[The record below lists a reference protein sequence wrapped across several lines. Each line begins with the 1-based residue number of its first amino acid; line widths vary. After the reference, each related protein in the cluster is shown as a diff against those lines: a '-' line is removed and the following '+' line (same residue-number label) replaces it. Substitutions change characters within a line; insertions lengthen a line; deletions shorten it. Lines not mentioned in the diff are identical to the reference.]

1 MIQLSKRADA
11 MPASPIRKLVP
22 FAQAAKKNGTKVYH
36 LNIGQPDIKT
46 PELFFD
52 AIKSFNA
59 PVLEYALSQGNI
71 DLINSFQEYYKKW
84 NIDFEEDEI
93 IITNGGSEALILAF
107 STIGDCGEEILVPEP
122 FYANYN
128 GFAVQAGMRIKPIT
142 TKAEEG
148 FHLPK
153 IEEIEKLITSNTRAI
168 AISNPG
174 NPTGAV
180 YTREE
185 LEMLGELAKKYNIF
199 LIGDEVYKEFVY
211 DGLKFTSLMHIKGIE
226 DRVIIIDS
234 ISKRYSA
241 CGARIGCLCS
251 KNKDV
256 MRAVMKFAQA
266 RLCSPTLEMIGAAS
280 LVHTSK
286 EYFDEV
292 NQEYQK
298 RRDIVYNA
306 LKKIPGV
313 ICEKPM
319 GAFYVMAKLPI
330 DDSDEFAKWM
340 LTDFSIN
347 KETTMIA
354 PGAGFYATPG
364 LGKTEAR
371 IAYILKGED
380 LEKAMYIL
388 AEGIKEYRKQ
398 KGLHTY

>member
-1 MIQLSKRADA
+1 
-11 MPASPIRKLVP
+11 
-22 FAQAAKKNGTKVYH
+22 
-36 LNIGQPDIKT
+36 
-46 PELFFD
+46 
-52 AIKSFNA
+52 
-59 PVLEYALSQGNI
+59 
-71 DLINSFQEYYKKW
+71 LINSFREYYKRW
-84 NIDFEEDEI
+84 SIYFEEDEI
-93 IITNGGSEALILAF
+93 IITNGGSEALIFAY
-107 STIGDCGEEILVPEP
+107 STIGDCGDEILVPEP

-128 GFAVQAGMRIKPIT
+128 GFAVQAGMKIKPIT

-148 FHLPK
+148 FHLPP
-153 IEEIEKLITSNTRAI
+153 IEEIEKLITTRTKAI
-168 AISNPG
+168 AVSNPG
-174 NPTGAV
+174 NPTGTV

-185 LEMLGELAKKYNIF
+185 LEMLGKLAKKYNIF

-211 DGLKFTSLMHIKGIE
+211 DDLKFTSLMHIKGIE
-226 DRVIIIDS
+226 DRVIIVDS

-241 CGARIGCLCS
+241 CGARIGCICS

-256 MRAVMKFAQA
+256 MSTVMKFAQA
-266 RLCSPTLEMIGAAS
+266 RLCAPTLEMIGAAR
-280 LVHTSK
+280 LIHTSN

-340 LTDFSIN
+340 LTDFNIDN
-347 KETTMIA
+347 ETTMMA

-364 LGKTEAR
+364 LGKSEVR
-371 IAYILKGED
+371 IAYVLKGED
-380 LEKAMYIL
+380 LEKAMFFW

-398 KGLHTY
+398 KGL

>member
-1 MIQLSKRADA
+1 MIRLSKRAEE

-52 AIKSFNA
+52 AIRKFNA

-71 DLINSFQEYYKKW
+71 DLINSFREYYKKW
-84 NIDFEEDEI
+84 DINFEEDEVI
-93 IITNGGSEALILAF
+93 VTNGGSEALILAY
-107 STIGDCGEEILVPEP
+107 SAIGDYGDEVLVPEP

-128 GFAVQAGMRIKPIT
+128 GFAVQAGMKVKPIT

-153 IEEIEKLITSNTRAI
+153 MEEIEKLITPKTRAI

-185 LEMLGELAKKYNIF
+185 LEMLGELAKKHDLF
-199 LIGDEVYKEFVY
+199 LIGDEVYREFVY
-211 DGLKFTSLMHIKGIE
+211 DGLKYTSLMHIKGVE
-226 DRVIIIDS
+226 DRVIVIDS

-241 CGARIGCLCS
+241 CGARIGCICS
-251 KNKDV
+251 KNKELMKAV
-256 MRAVMKFAQA
+256 MRFAQA
-266 RLCSPTLEMIGAAS
+266 RLCVPTLEMVGAKE
-280 LVHTSK
+280 LVHTTK
-286 EYFDEV
+286 EYFNEV
-292 NQEYQK
+292 HHEYQK

-306 LKKIPGV
+306 LREIPGV
-313 ICEKPM
+313 VCEKPT

-330 DDSDEFAKWM
+330 NDADEFAKWM
-340 LTDFSIN
+340 LTDFNIDN
-347 KETTMIA
+347 ETTMVA

-364 LGKTEAR
+364 LGKNEVR
-371 IAYILKGED
+371 LAYILKGED
-380 LEKAMYIL
+380 LKRAMYLL

-398 KGLHTY
+398 KGL

>member
-1 MIQLSKRADA
+1 MVRLSKRATS

-22 FAQAAKKNGTKVYH
+22 FAQAAKKNGVKVYH

-46 PELFFD
+46 PELFFEK
-52 AIKSFNA
+52 IKNFDT

-71 DLINSFQEYYKKW
+71 NLINSFREYYKTW
-84 NIDFEEDEI
+84 GIDFNEDEI
-93 IITNGGSEALILAF
+93 IITNGGSEALIMAY
-107 STIGDCGEEILVPEP
+107 SVIGDFGDEVLVPEP

-128 GFAVQAGMRIKPIT
+128 GFAVQSGMKVMPIT
-142 TKAEEG
+142 TKAENG
-148 FHLPK
+148 FHLPSM
-153 IEEIEKLITSNTRAI
+153 EEIEKSITSKTRAI

-185 LEMLGELAKKYNIF
+185 LVMLGEIAKKHDIF
-199 LIGDEVYKEFVY
+199 LIGDEVYREFVY
-211 DGLKFTSLMHIKGIE
+211 DNNKFTSLMQIPGIE

-241 CGARIGCLCS
+241 CGARIGCICS
-251 KNKDV
+251 KNKEL
-256 MRAVMKFAQA
+256 MSAVMKMAQA
-266 RLCSPTLEMIGAAS
+266 RLCVPTLEMIGASA

-292 NQEYQK
+292 HHEYQK

-306 LKKIPGV
+306 LREIPGV
-313 ICEKPM
+313 VCEKPT

-330 DDSDEFAKWM
+330 DDSDVFAKWM
-340 LTDFSIN
+340 LTDFKLN
-347 KETTMIA
+347 NETTMVA

-364 LGKTEAR
+364 LGKQEVR
-371 IAYILKGED
+371 LAYVLNEND
-380 LEKAMYIL
+380 LTKAMEIL
-388 AEGIKEYRKQ
+388 AAGIKEYRRV
-398 KGLHTY
+398 KGI